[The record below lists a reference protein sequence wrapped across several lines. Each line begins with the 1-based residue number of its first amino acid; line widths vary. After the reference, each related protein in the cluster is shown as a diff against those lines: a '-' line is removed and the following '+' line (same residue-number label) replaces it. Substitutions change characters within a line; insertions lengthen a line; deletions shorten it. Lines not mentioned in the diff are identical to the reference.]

1 MKPSNETQRD
11 SNNLIKKQKPK
22 SKIKIKATDDPIA
35 ILPKISN
42 AEAMDLP
49 IWKKV
54 HAECTKG
61 LGS

>member
-42 AEAMDLP
+42 K
-49 IWKKV
+49 I
-54 HAECTKG
+54 
-61 LGS
+61 